1 MENNTNQTNR
11 PATSAP
17 SYPAPSGSAIY
28 QVSLLDLAVIL
39 VQQRWFIVK
48 LTTVFAVIAI
58 IYSLL
63 VTPIYTST
71 LQIMPPGGGSSGSGA
86 AAMLAASGLGDLVGG
101 FGAAAQGDTV
111 VGVTKSTIVLDNII
125 DKNGLL
131 TRESEGFSLFGTI
144 KGLFAS
150 KDDKPEPKMR
160 TNVRAG
166 LSDQIQSA
174 ADKKSG
180 IITVSVSDTS
190 AEMAMQLAQSVFDE
204 TLHVMQNVAVTP
216 SAKQR
221 LFIEEQLKENNK
233 ALIAAERDLTMF
245 LKDTGMAS
253 PSGTPSDIGSLG
265 LLQARMVAKEIEIK
279 AARRF
284 ATDAN
289 PKLKQLQAE
298 YNAMQKQFEANKG
311 LRSATSPTGNIKNIT
326 ESSLQYATLFR
337 EYKFRESLVTILL
350 RQYETAKIQEAQDP
364 VVIQLL
370 SPPTVPEIRSKPQ
383 RSKIVILAT
392 LLGGFLA
399 VFIAFIKHFMSLSA
413 KDPEVAPKI
422 AFVKNAIGAD
432 FGKIFKRRK
441 NCGK

>member
-17 SYPAPSGSAIY
+17 SCPAPSGSNVY

-39 VQQRWFIVK
+39 VRQRWFIVK
-48 LTTVFAVIAI
+48 FTTVFAVIAI
-58 IYSLL
+58 VYSLL
-63 VTPIYTST
+63 ATPIYTST

-101 FGAAAQGDTV
+101 FGGAAQGDTV

-125 DKNGLL
+125 NKNGLL
-131 TRESEGFSLFGTI
+131 TRESEGFSLFRTI
-144 KGLFAS
+144 KGLFTS

-160 TNVRAG
+160 TRVRTA

-190 AEMAMQLAQSVFDE
+190 AEMATQLAMSVFDE

-233 ALIAAERDLTMF
+233 SLIVAERDLTMF

-298 YNAMQKQFEANKG
+298 YNAIQKQFEANKG
-311 LRSATSPTGNIKNIT
+311 LRSATSPTGEIKNIT

-422 AFVKNAIGAD
+422 AFVKNAIGTD
-432 FGKIFKRRK
+432 LGKIFKRKK
-441 NCGK
+441 NYGK